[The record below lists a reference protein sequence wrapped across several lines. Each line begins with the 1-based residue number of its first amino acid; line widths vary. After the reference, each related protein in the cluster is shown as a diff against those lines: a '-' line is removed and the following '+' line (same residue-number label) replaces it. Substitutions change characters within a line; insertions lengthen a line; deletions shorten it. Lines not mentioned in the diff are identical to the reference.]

1 MFPAFRRTLLVAL
14 GVAIVAAAVF
24 AVGERQ
30 RRAVDRSFQ
39 QSEGVHGMLTAML
52 DQETGLR
59 GYLQT
64 GDDAFLE
71 PYTTGKEMFGQELR
85 QIRRNG
91 TELDAAAH
99 AYIDRL
105 ERLGGI
111 WTDEADK
118 AIYKAHLT
126 HSTKMPLKDALR
138 RKAIMDEFRG
148 ANSNLER
155 SVEAARRAALKSDQR
170 LSVGLVITLA
180 FLFAVGGW
188 VFIGRPAEIER
199 RLRHQDHRRRDLQG
213 EFARTMQVMDGE
225 QGAHAIVKRHLERA
239 LPDETRVVVLQRNNS
254 ADRLDATTPIRHQP
268 LAEAVRDATPAS
280 CLAVRLGTQHHQQT
294 SGGDALLECELCGKA
309 PTELT
314 TCTPLVVSGEVI
326 GSVLVEH
333 EEPLGRSGEQ
343 VIDDT
348 VTQAAPVL
356 ANMRNL
362 AIAES
367 RASTDA
373 LTGLANR
380 RAVQDTVRR
389 MVAHAARVQSPMAVL
404 ALDIDHFKRIND
416 RYGHDKGDDVLAAV
430 GQTLAGGV
438 RASDFVGRQGGEE
451 FVALLPDTDLS
462 GALVVAENLR
472 TAIAS
477 MEPLGIAEGVTASIG
492 VAVMPED
499 GNDPATLQRMADR
512 ALYAAKAGGRNR
524 VETAASEAAQG
535 VFTGGDPATSG
546 A

>member
-14 GVAIVAAAVF
+14 GVAIVAAAVYG
-24 AVGERQ
+24 VGERQ
-30 RRAVDRSFQ
+30 RRSVDRSFQ

-64 GDDAFLE
+64 GDDTFLE
-71 PYTTGKEMFGQELR
+71 PYASGKTLFGTELR
-85 QIRRNG
+85 RVRRNG

-105 ERLGGI
+105 ERLGGM
-111 WTDEADK
+111 WTDEADQ

-126 HSTKMPLKDALR
+126 GKTKTPLAEALR

-148 ANSNLER
+148 ANANLTR
-155 SVEAARRAALKSDQR
+155 SVEAARRAELRSDQR
-170 LSVGLVITLA
+170 LSVALVVALA
-180 FLFAVGGW
+180 FVFGLGGW
-188 VFIGRPAEIER
+188 FFIGRPAEIER
-199 RLRHQDHRRRDLQG
+199 RLRRQEHTRRDLQS
-213 EFARTMQVMDGE
+213 EFARTMQAMDGE
-225 QGAHAIVKRHLERA
+225 RDAHLIVKRHLERA

-254 ADRLDATTPIRHQP
+254 ADRLEATTPIRHQP
-268 LAEAVRDATPAS
+268 LAEAVRDATPAT
-280 CLAVRLGTQHHQQT
+280 CLAVRLGAQHRET
-294 SGGDALLECELCGKA
+294 VGGDALLECELCGKA
-309 PTELT
+309 PTDLT

-333 EEPLGRSGEQ
+333 EEPLGRSGERL
-343 VIDDT
+343 IDDT
-348 VTQAAPVL
+348 VSQAAPVL

-380 RAVQDTVRR
+380 RSVQDTVRR
-389 MVAHAARVQSPMAVL
+389 MVAHAARAASPMAVL
-404 ALDIDHFKRIND
+404 AIDIDHFKRIND

-430 GQTLAGGV
+430 GQTLSGGV

-472 TAIAS
+472 AAIAN
-477 MEPLGIAEGVTASIG
+477 MEPLGISEGVTASFG
-492 VAVMPED
+492 VAIMPED
-499 GNDPATLQRMADR
+499 GNDPATLLRMADR

-535 VFTGGDPATSG
+535 VFTGDDAAPSDA
-546 A
+546 